1 MKFNDYNKK
10 LGNINKD
17 SAVINLN
24 YYKKIKNNYPLLFE
38 QQNNNILFQ
47 VFSDNYQLILFYVYN
62 GMIIGEMINTLSEYP
77 VEGAVWI
84 KKSFQNKGLG
94 SQFYH
99 YIIQNYN
106 GIISDNNL
114 TGQKGSGIFHVWKKL
129 STIYKGFIYDIS
141 TKNPINGPKIFEK
154 SDVIGSDKIRFLILK

>member
-62 GMIIGEMINTLSEYP
+62 GMIIGEMINTYLSILWKVLY
-77 VEGAVWI
+77 GLKNHFKI
-84 KKSFQNKGLG
+84 K
-94 SQFYH
+94 
-99 YIIQNYN
+99 
-106 GIISDNNL
+106 D
-114 TGQKGSGIFHVWKKL
+114 
-129 STIYKGFIYDIS
+129 
-141 TKNPINGPKIFEK
+141 
-154 SDVIGSDKIRFLILK
+154 